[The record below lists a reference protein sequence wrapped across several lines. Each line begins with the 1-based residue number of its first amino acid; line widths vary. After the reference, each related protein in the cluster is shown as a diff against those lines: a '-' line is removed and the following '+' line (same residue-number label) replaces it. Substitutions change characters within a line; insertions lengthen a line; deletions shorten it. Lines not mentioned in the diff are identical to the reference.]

1 MVTKLRRITR
11 RRPELL
17 RCPELGVYLVRAQGG
32 EWRDFSNTV
41 IGAIMSRKDFKLIA
55 EVLKKNK
62 ASDELI
68 QQMASALATTNP
80 RFDRSRFFN
89 AAKYEEEKKVG

>member
-1 MVTKLRRITR
+1 
-11 RRPELL
+11 
-17 RCPELGVYLVRAQGG
+17 
-32 EWRDFSNTV
+32 
-41 IGAIMSRKDFKLIA
+41 MSRKDFKLIA

-89 AAKYEEEKKVG
+89 AAKYEEEKKAG